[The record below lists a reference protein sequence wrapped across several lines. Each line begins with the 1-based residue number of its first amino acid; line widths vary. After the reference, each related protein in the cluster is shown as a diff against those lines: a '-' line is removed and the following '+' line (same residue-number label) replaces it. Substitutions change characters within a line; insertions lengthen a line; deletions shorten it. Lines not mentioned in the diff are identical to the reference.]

1 MNNEITPIG
10 LQNAKRLA
18 SIAAV
23 FCAINGIDATL
34 SPEIGQAIAGA
45 TMANIAKW
53 YEDHGLTFDPSKD
66 EIADEAIESAFMR
79 IQEIAILAAITAQTG
94 IGMEGFSL

>member
-1 MNNEITPIG
+1 MNNEITLIG

-18 SIAAV
+18 SVASV
-23 FCAINGIDATL
+23 FCVINGIDTAL
-34 SPEIGQAIAGA
+34 APEILPALAGA

-53 YEDHGLTFDPSKD
+53 YEDHGLTFDPNKD
-66 EIADEAIESAFMR
+66 VIADEAIESAFTR

-94 IGMEGFSL
+94 IGMEGLSF